1 MLPTQTNGAENGVKE
16 AEKGKKRPIEEE
28 ELASAPQA
36 KTARRSLGSATRVEE
51 EEEEKM
57 VQEVKKKGR
66 RSLAVAPTPASPAGR
81 LAANFNCFLLLKAEL
96 MKSLSCRTSKRKSLS
111 GSMTVSS
118 CPAPSPAIKEQ
129 LALVEEKEENGQE
142 TIVNP
147 TPMVGLFKNC
157 VNRFKLSFHLSPCR
171 CKR

>member
-1 MLPTQTNGAENGVKE
+1 MKQKQRNLAAFTLPFPASNGVLPTQTNGAENGVKE

-81 LAANFNCFLLLKAEL
+81 LAANFNCF
-96 MKSLSCRTSKRKSLS
+96 CYSKQS
-111 GSMTVSS
+111 
-118 CPAPSPAIKEQ
+118 
-129 LALVEEKEENGQE
+129 
-142 TIVNP
+142 
-147 TPMVGLFKNC
+147 
-157 VNRFKLSFHLSPCR
+157 
-171 CKR
+171 

>member
-36 KTARRSLGSATRVEE
+36 KTARRSLGSATRVVE

-81 LAANFNCFLLLKAEL
+81 LTTNFNCFLLLKAEL

-111 GSMTVSS
+111 GSMAVSS
-118 CPAPSPAIKEQ
+118 CPAPSPAIKEH
-129 LALVEEKEENGQE
+129 LALVEEKEENDQE

-147 TPMVGLFKNC
+147 TPMVGRFKNC
-157 VNRFKLSFHLSPCR
+157 VN
-171 CKR
+171 

>member
-1 MLPTQTNGAENGVKE
+1 MLPTQTNGAGAENGVKE

-36 KTARRSLGSATRVEE
+36 KTARRSLGSATRVGE
-51 EEEEKM
+51 EEEEKI
-57 VQEVKKKGR
+57 VQKKGR

-81 LAANFNCFLLLKAEL
+81 LTTNFNCFLLLKAEL

-111 GSMTVSS
+111 GSMAVSS

-129 LALVEEKEENGQE
+129 LALVEEKEENDQE

-147 TPMVGLFKNC
+147 TPMVELFKNC
-157 VNRFKLSFHLSPCR
+157 VN
-171 CKR
+171 

>member
-1 MLPTQTNGAENGVKE
+1 MLPTQTNGAENGLKE

-96 MKSLSCRTSKRKSLS
+96 TKSLSCRTSKRKSLS

-118 CPAPSPAIKEQ
+118 CPAPSPAIKEH
-129 LALVEEKEENGQE
+129 LALVEEKEENDQE

-157 VNRFKLSFHLSPCR
+157 VN
-171 CKR
+171 

>member
-1 MLPTQTNGAENGVKE
+1 MLPTQTNGAGAENGVKE

-81 LAANFNCFLLLKAEL
+81 LTANFNCFL
-96 MKSLSCRTSKRKSLS
+96 KSLLQNQQEEVVVRVNGRLQLPCTFPCHQ
-111 GSMTVSS
+111 GAA
-118 CPAPSPAIKEQ
+118 CP
-129 LALVEEKEENGQE
+129 
-142 TIVNP
+142 
-147 TPMVGLFKNC
+147 C
-157 VNRFKLSFHLSPCR
+157 
-171 CKR
+171 

>member
-1 MLPTQTNGAENGVKE
+1 MLPTQTNGAGAENGVKE

-51 EEEEKM
+51 EEEKM

-96 MKSLSCRTSKRKSLS
+96 IKSLLQNQQEEVLVRVNGRLQLPCAFPCHQ
-111 GSMTVSS
+111 GAA
-118 CPAPSPAIKEQ
+118 CP
-129 LALVEEKEENGQE
+129 
-142 TIVNP
+142 
-147 TPMVGLFKNC
+147 C
-157 VNRFKLSFHLSPCR
+157 
-171 CKR
+171 

>member
-1 MLPTQTNGAENGVKE
+1 MLPTQTNGVSAENGAKE

-51 EEEEKM
+51 EEEKM

-81 LAANFNCFLLLKAEL
+81 LAANFNCFLSLKAEL

-111 GSMTVSS
+111 GSMAVSS
-118 CPAPSPAIKEQ
+118 CPAPSPAIKEH
-129 LALVEEKEENGQE
+129 LALVEEKEENDQE

-147 TPMVGLFKNC
+147 TPMVELFKNC
-157 VNRFKLSFHLSPCR
+157 VN
-171 CKR
+171 

>member
-1 MLPTQTNGAENGVKE
+1 MLPTQTNGVSAENGVKE

-51 EEEEKM
+51 EEEKM

-81 LAANFNCFLLLKAEL
+81 LAANFNCF
-96 MKSLSCRTSKRKSLS
+96 CYSKQS
-111 GSMTVSS
+111 
-118 CPAPSPAIKEQ
+118 
-129 LALVEEKEENGQE
+129 
-142 TIVNP
+142 
-147 TPMVGLFKNC
+147 
-157 VNRFKLSFHLSPCR
+157 
-171 CKR
+171 